1 VDSAEFVEQFRA
13 QVESRRREFVEQHL
27 QKLPLAEREAM
38 ARLTQDLLDSIFA
51 EPTKRLKKIR
61 NPGERLAAIDALRRL
76 FAMDAQ
82 GARDDAQD
90 DDQAESGEG
99 HS

>member
-1 VDSAEFVEQFRA
+1 MDSVEFVEQFRA
-13 QVESRRREFVEQHL
+13 RVESRRREFVEQRL
-27 QKLPLAEREAM
+27 QKLPPAEREAM

-76 FAMDAQ
+76 FAMDEQ
-82 GARDDAQD
+82 GAGDDTQD
-90 DDQAESGEG
+90 ESREG